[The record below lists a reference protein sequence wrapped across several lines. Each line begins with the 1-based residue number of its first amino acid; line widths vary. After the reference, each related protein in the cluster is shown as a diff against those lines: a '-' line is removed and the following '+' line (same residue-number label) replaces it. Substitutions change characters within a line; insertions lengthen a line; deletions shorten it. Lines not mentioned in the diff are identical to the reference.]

1 MTSTARLQREDVK
14 LLAMLFEFLRQLPT
28 CARHDSL
35 LASLLRSVRRFCEI
49 GPHYDA
55 FVFGKAW
62 GGEARAGK
70 SIVGNLVAVVRKE

>member
-1 MTSTARLQREDVK
+1 M
-14 LLAMLFEFLRQLPT
+14 M
-28 CARHDSL
+28 
-35 LASLLRSVRRFCEI
+35 
-49 GPHYDA
+49 A